1 MDLAGDEAA
10 NDNSAFVDC
19 FRHAKEGSG
28 SRTTVHSG
36 ELGEEESRR
45 RDIRVATEDMRVD
58 RIGLGYAA
66 VGDEELLDLIEE
78 RGVHLEACPGTALA
92 ERSIDAIGA
101 FQERGL
107 SMSLSEDDQPPFFGG
122 CGYACVEAI
131 AADCKGDGLSGSP
144 ACRTRTEAHRQ
155 GRGRHDRGA
164 DRGQLPMAREAGF
177 A

>member
-19 FRHAKEGSG
+19 FQHTPRK
-28 SRTTVHSG
+28 
-36 ELGEEESRR
+36 ESRR
-45 RDIRVATEDMRVD
+45 RDIRVATEDMRAD

-144 ACRTRTEAHRQ
+144 A
-155 GRGRHDRGA
+155 GRATAWPGGSSAGA
-164 DRGQLPMAREAGF
+164 GPA
-177 A
+177 